1 MKKIVRGNDFTLR
14 IPVKKIVNGEQVA
27 FPLPA
32 CTDIVVNIVNQY
44 RRVALSYAIDTA
56 EDNII
61 NARVEG
67 DAVSVGTYALE
78 IRGKIFGNDWR
89 SKEYEQFAI
98 VDNNASGDTTF
109 NGELIEGEDS
119 VEMNTALIILPPTA
133 ELTQLINDAN
143 TALETAKQTDA
154 TLKANESERTEAE
167 QQRASAEAARVSA
180 ENKRSESEEVRHA
193 AESERVSNEDA
204 RKAAEA
210 QRVYAEAG
218 RVEAER
224 VRTTNEAARV
234 AAEKQR
240 ATTFVELSAN
250 VDAAVSKANSAASVA
265 STATEKANAAEAQ
278 RAEAE
283 IKRATAEATRSRE
296 ESIRQEAE
304 TERVRQE
311 TAREAAESARQT
323 AEAERA
329 GNESARKV
337 SESDRVAAEQQR
349 VTAEENRNLQE
360 DARHAAES
368 ERANGETARQTAEN
382 ERRTDEQERKA
393 NETERKTAETQRKKA
408 EETRIAAEASRVSA
422 EEQREATLATTK
434 ANCEAATKKASDAA
448 SEATIATSKADASTE
463 KANAAAVAA
472 EKVDA
477 TLANDVLTV
486 TNRKGESTS
495 LQLASY
501 AEVGDVV
508 SEVKHLS
515 ETIGAYTDRPDIVL
529 TPSEQN
535 AAISADGVKV
545 AKIGWAIA
553 EFTAEKG
560 NEYLFKPNAVDGTV
574 CIFAEKISSVE
585 TRSIDYTY
593 SYNEDGMTASATAT
607 YLGKTHTYSYA
618 YADGEDGT
626 KSVTI
631 TDESGAVV
639 TELPY
644 QYKTTVGSYA
654 PLVRLN
660 ADAELPKDGYCRY
673 MSHFK
678 GNSAIKVVVSYKAS
692 VADLTMKV
700 LRDGVF
706 ASISTQL
713 GNLSQKENETR
724 SLAVELKEK
733 MAMFVDTNPYVGMVR
748 MNGDASP
755 DAEMTFGDKALMHE
769 VGAEW
774 KLATV
779 KNGVVTHVM
788 APGRL
793 TLDENG
799 EEVKIDGTDGDVM
812 LINRNANVINA
823 TKVIDGREMNC
834 LAIGKTAAKWY
845 GVESKKMPAFGMTP
859 CETVNAK
866 IEGDTRSQAH
876 CIYNTAVNGMYG
888 TADTSV
894 LKASYI
900 NRGAGHSIAASCVQN
915 IQNAQNK
922 NADPLSA
929 RPYMGWYHGTYEAFL
944 TMMFA
949 EIGTIYST
957 DMKLF
962 GTGLCRVSFNESL
975 YNDDAISAVSGW
987 KIIAATGETY
997 YSDYS
1002 DTQVYVVS
1010 KDENAQLASGLSTIL
1025 YNPVQLLEGQR
1036 VLDAIAKAGLV
1047 DKIGNKANIFYY
1059 DESGNAVC
1067 ANDGSVNLDT
1077 GEGMEVLKFYF
1088 VVRNVPRCEGM
1099 KDGVMTAVV
1108 NRYVKTEVA
1117 DGCQSTDKKVS
1128 FDGAIAILKASIPV
1142 YRGFTMPYVGQ
1153 FRQMNYAYYTLHNID
1168 GVVQVE
1174 FLCTDNMED
1183 VKPLTVFDQ
1192 KAYQCTYGATPQM
1205 LVGLNKKRNLG
1216 VVNMN
1221 ENYIKT
1227 SDYSISQFCFKT
1239 TGASLHTHECAYI
1252 WLYPL
1257 RNDKV
1262 NTSRVNCIAVGCLL
1276 SGNMVSARTASF
1288 NDIASTYH
1296 EYYAGAF
1303 AVLLNQ

>member
-14 IPVKKIVNGEQVA
+14 IPVCKIVNGEQVA

-44 RRVALSYAIDTA
+44 RRVNLAYSIDTA

-78 IRGKIFGNDWR
+78 VRGKIFGNDWR

-98 VDNNASGDTTF
+98 VDNNASGDTAF

-119 VEMNTALIILPPTA
+119 VEMNTALVILPPTA

-154 TLKANESERTEAE
+154 TLKANESERIAAE
-167 QQRASAEAARVSA
+167 QQRASAEAQRVSA

-193 AESERVSNEDA
+193 AENERVSNEEARKTAESQRVEAENERVSNEDA
-204 RKAAEA
+204 RTA
-210 QRVYAEAG
+210 
-218 RVEAER
+218 
-224 VRTTNEAARV
+224 NETARV

-240 ATTFVELSAN
+240 ATTFTELSAN
-250 VDAAVSKANSAASVA
+250 VDAAVSKANTAASAAN
-265 STATEKANAAEAQ
+265 TATDKANAEEGK

-283 IKRATAEATRSRE
+283 NLRTEAEATRKQNENARL
-296 ESIRQEAE
+296 EAE

-311 TAREAAESARQT
+311 AAREAAESARQT

-360 DARHAAES
+360 DARHAAEL
-368 ERANGETARQTAEN
+368 ERANGETARQTAES
-382 ERRTDEQERKA
+382 EREADEQERKA

-422 EEQREATLATTK
+422 EEQRETTLATTK

-448 SEATIATSKADASTE
+448 SEATIATSKADASAE

-472 EKVDA
+472 ENVDA

-486 TNRKGESTS
+486 TNRNGESTS

-535 AAISADGVKV
+535 VAISADGVKV

-678 GNSAIKVVVSYKAS
+678 GNSAIKVVVSYKVN

-733 MAMFVDTNPYVGMVR
+733 MATFVDTNPYVGMVR

-866 IEGDTRSQAH
+866 IEGDARSQAH

-900 NRGAGHSIAASCVQN
+900 NKGAGHCASVNGVLSIQY
-915 IQNAQNK
+915 AQNK
-922 NADPLSA
+922 NTDPLTA
-929 RPYMGWYHGTYEAFL
+929 RPYMGWHHGTYEALL

-949 EIGTIYST
+949 EIGTVDHT
-957 DMKLF
+957 DVKLF
-962 GTGLCRVSFNESL
+962 GTGLCATSFNENL
-975 YNDDAISAVSGW
+975 YNDEAISAVSGW

-997 YSDYS
+997 YSTY
-1002 DTQVYVVS
+1002 TNQFVYVVS
-1010 KDENAQLASGLSTIL
+1010 KDKIIRLASGLSTVL

-1059 DESGNAVC
+1059 DENGNAVC
-1067 ANDGSVNLDT
+1067 ASNGSVNLDT
-1077 GEGMEVLKFYF
+1077 GEGMEVLKFYY

-1108 NRYVKTEVA
+1108 NRYVKAELA

-1142 YRGFTMPYVGQ
+1142 YRGFTLPYIGQ
-1153 FRQMNYAYYTLHNID
+1153 FRQISYAYYTIHNID
-1168 GVVQVE
+1168 GVTHVD
-1174 FLCTDNMED
+1174 FRCTESMKD
-1183 VKPLTVFDQ
+1183 VRPLTVFNQ
-1192 KAYQCTYGATPQM
+1192 NAYQCAYGTTPPM
-1205 LVGLNKKRNLG
+1205 LVGLNKKKDYG
-1216 VVNMN
+1216 VTDMR
-1221 ENYIKT
+1221 ENYVKT
-1227 SDYSISQFCFKT
+1227 SDYSISLFCYKT
-1239 TGASLHTHECAYI
+1239 VGASLHTHECAYL
-1252 WLYPL
+1252 WLYPSNVGGVNISQVRGCTIGCVANN
-1257 RNDKV
+1257 RN
-1262 NTSRVNCIAVGCLL
+1262 
-1276 SGNMVSARTASF
+1276 VSTRTAMCQSGPLES
-1288 NDIASTYH
+1288 STYF
-1296 EYYAGAF
+1296 AGAF